1 MDALKDYYEESSDEV
16 SSKKDEEYGNSI
28 IQVITMA
35 DNATVVDTDIIA
47 LNGVIHAIDIVV
59 WFGSCHIHCVWFFH

>member
-59 WFGSCHIHCVWFFH
+59 

>member
-1 MDALKDYYEESSDEV
+1 MDALRDFSGESSDEA
-16 SSKKDEEYGNSI
+16 SSKEDEESGNSI
-28 IQVITMA
+28 IQVITVV

-59 WFGSCHIHCVWFFH
+59 